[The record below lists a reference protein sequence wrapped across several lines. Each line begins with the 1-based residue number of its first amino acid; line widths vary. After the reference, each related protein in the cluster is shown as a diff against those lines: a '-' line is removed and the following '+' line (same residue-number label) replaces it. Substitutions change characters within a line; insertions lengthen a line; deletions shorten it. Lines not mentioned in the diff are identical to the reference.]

1 MKMMAKVA
9 KGLMLAAF
17 MVAGMT
23 TVNAQETTYTPT
35 AANQWWNGED
45 ESKLNEA
52 YLFNVGAKIF
62 ATNNTPS
69 VNDIEKANLWSIG
82 SDKTFT
88 NKVTKE
94 VIYMHSFINAGVT
107 WTAEISNKNA
117 TSFKLETGTSTD
129 KGLAYCLTKSESI
142 FTRYFN
148 VDGDSYSAAQSQ
160 SPYNDW
166 LFISETQKSTY
177 NEYKDLFNELKGYL
191 ANEFVVADAEKTAE
205 IEGVLTATSAK
216 SNSYNTY
223 NKAENGDKTQLE
235 NKIATIKAFIE
246 TATGIKNINAATST
260 EASATYDL
268 NGVRKSQL
276 TKGINIVKMTDGKVK
291 KVLVK

>member
-94 VIYMHSFINAGVT
+94 VIHMHSFINAGFT

-166 LFISETQKSTY
+166 LFISETQKSAY

-235 NKIATIKAFIE
+235 NEIATIKAFIE